1 MTLTKQKVADFP
13 ACKKR
18 KIGLLT
24 NNLKKLF
31 YYILQQRRNKINQ
44 SRCWIWE
51 EHRNI
56 KFQYGNII
64 TN

>member
-1 MTLTKQKVADFP
+1 MVVNKKVVDFL

-18 KIGLLT
+18 KIELLA
-24 NNLKKLF
+24 NNSYKLF
-31 YYILQQRRNKINQ
+31 EYILQQKANKINQ

>member
-1 MTLTKQKVADFP
+1 MVVNKKVVDFL

-18 KIGLLT
+18 KIELLA
-24 NNLKKLF
+24 NNFKKLF

-51 EHRNI
+51 EHRNT
-56 KFQYGNII
+56 KFQYGNLTI
-64 TN
+64 N